1 MELRMADEKS
11 HTKQGQIERAQRLRQ
26 MIEDLKEDRPE
37 SGSSS
42 EPKSLK
48 EQIDERARE
57 LEKNKT
63 SSNSE

>member
-1 MELRMADEKS
+1 MADEKS